1 MKKKDVMGVIF
12 FVLYILA
19 FVGFCI
25 FMLASSMESVVFA
38 IVFGLALFAVGVLAG
53 LFIDLLLMELLL

>member
-19 FVGFCI
+19 FVSLFI

-38 IVFGLALFAVGVLAG
+38 IFIGLALFAVGAFAG